1 MRNWDNMVNIQDNF
15 SCPTHLAGKIVS
27 SPYFSSKDFINAEI
41 EKSTFVPSPI
51 TMFGA
56 GSCSIGIIG
65 FSNTFIP
72 RLFTSFSIE
81 PFFFNCGIVQQDL
94 MKFFEIE
101 ERLMPRFKTHSFQ
114 TGVGT
119 FFHPFIPGFDYPELA
134 FSASRGMTPDIFRV
148 METSLVNRERKE
160 SFSTTTL
167 ADLFNFHGLFFRYS
181 HENEYTG
188 KLEESQ
194 EKLGELLETPNVKT
208 RAISSQAAMGEGIAE
223 GSTTIGVSP
232 NNNPRQERPT
242 RKGRYSLSIGD
253 NPVSVGLNGQRVTKL
268 NAIPYTGKLEVV
280 SQEGV
285 RNLVVKALKND
296 QVKVLDAAVE
306 AQMNACYYRYVSST
320 TTSGNFTT
328 DGTATATA
336 TTNLNAYHF
345 KVMVDKLMALNAPPA
360 DGENYMAI
368 LTISAARG
376 IYDSLEDIW
385 EYTKYPVNGE
395 IGSYYRCRVVR
406 DNYAMDNT
414 IGASSI
420 TGEGY
425 FFGDDAVM
433 EAVALPEEI
442 RYEEEDFGRSK
453 KLAWYA
459 ILGFKIIWSSDPD
472 DRIIKWDSA

>member
-1 MRNWDNMVNIQDNF
+1 MGQQWVTSSLGGNLANPKLSKEVRIAAQAECKFRQFATVKEAFGKGVADSVNFDKVTNV
-15 SCPTHLAGKIVS
+15 VS
-27 SPYFSSKDFINAEI
+27 SGGTLVETTTMPTTYFTIT
-41 EKSTFVPSPI
+41 KSTLTV
-51 TMFGA
+51 T
-56 GSCSIGIIG
+56 
-65 FSNTFIP
+65 
-72 RLFTSFSIE
+72 
-81 PFFFNCGIVQQDL
+81 
-94 MKFFEIE
+94 
-101 ERLMPRFKTHSFQ
+101 
-114 TGVGT
+114 
-119 FFHPFIPGFDYPELA
+119 
-134 FSASRGMTPDIFRV
+134 
-148 METSLVNRERKE
+148 
-160 SFSTTTL
+160 
-167 ADLFNFHGLFFRYS
+167 
-181 HENEYTG
+181 EYG
-188 KLEESQ
+188 
-194 EKLGELLETPNVKT
+194 
-208 RAISSQAAMGEGIAE
+208 
-223 GSTTIGVSP
+223 
-232 NNNPRQERPT
+232 
-242 RKGRYSLSIGD
+242 
-253 NPVSVGLNGQRVTKL
+253 
-268 NAIPYTGKLEVV
+268 NAIPYTGKLETV

-306 AQMNACYYRYVSST
+306 AQMDACYYRYVSST

-345 KVMVDKLMALNAPPA
+345 KVMIDKLMELNAPPA

-385 EYTKYPVNGE
+385 KYTKYPVNGE

-472 DRIIKWDSA
+472 DRIIKWTSA